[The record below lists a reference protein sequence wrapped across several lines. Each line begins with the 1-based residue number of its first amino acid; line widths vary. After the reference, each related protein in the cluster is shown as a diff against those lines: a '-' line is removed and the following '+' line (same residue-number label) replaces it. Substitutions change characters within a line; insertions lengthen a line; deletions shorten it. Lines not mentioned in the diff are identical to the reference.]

1 MTLSSLPA
9 RPLSKRELRAIGQAI
24 EDTAPMVVD
33 VDPNGSDIH
42 AAVLVEDDHVT
53 AAVYEVDGWRVL
65 DRQERPHPPPAF
77 EEQFREWAEPRSELT
92 TLC

>member
-9 RPLSKRELRAIGQAI
+9 RPLTKRELRAIGQAI

-33 VDPNGSDIH
+33 VDPDGSDIH
-42 AAVLVEDDHVT
+42 AAVLVEDDQVT
-53 AAVYEVDGWRVL
+53 AVVYEVDGWRVL
-65 DRQERPHPPPAF
+65 DRQERPHPPSAF
-77 EEQFREWAEPRSELT
+77 EQQFRQWAESRSELT